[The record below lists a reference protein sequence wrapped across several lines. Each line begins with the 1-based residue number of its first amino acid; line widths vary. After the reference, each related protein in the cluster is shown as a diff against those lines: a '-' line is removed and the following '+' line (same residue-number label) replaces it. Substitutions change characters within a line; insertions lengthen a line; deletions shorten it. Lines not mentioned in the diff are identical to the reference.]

1 MIEFGLDMG
10 HEDLI
15 THVLVRLTKFETMRP
30 LQCYTAVRA
39 GN

>member
-10 HEDLI
+10 HEDVI
-15 THVLVRLTKFETMRP
+15 THVLVRLTMRP
-30 LQCYTAVRA
+30 LQCYTAVCA